1 MINNHLPKS
10 NGLQLACDMAS
21 RFWISHFR
29 GKSATPPPWSHQHTQ
44 QTLSGK
50 FVNCYNIQRQ
60 ARFELPVS
68 DSSVELW
75 SHSLRKPSGASL
87 WHFVIYSQSHVDS
100 EPITQPRPPLFCVD
114 SIIPHLSSR
123 SLAIHQP
130 FQLGNHWP
138 KRMFFFGDNHYKLM
152 F

>member
-1 MINNHLPKS
+1 MINNYLPES
-10 NGLQLACDMAS
+10 SGFRPACDMAS

-29 GKSATPPPWSHQHTQ
+29 GSLPLPPQGATSIPSRRFWQVRELLQH
-44 QTLSGK
+44 SKAG
-50 FVNCYNIQRQ
+50 
-60 ARFELPVS
+60 PVWITS
-68 DSSVELW
+68 SPRASVEFR
-75 SHSLRKPSGASL
+75 SHCYAKPSGASL
-87 WHFVIYSQSHVDS
+87 WHFVIYSQSQAES
-100 EPITQPRPPLFCVD
+100 EPITQPRLPLFCMD

-130 FQLGNHWP
+130 FQFGNHWP

>member
-1 MINNHLPKS
+1 MGFSQLVTWLPDS
-10 NGLQLACDMAS
+10 G
-21 RFWISHFR
+21 
-29 GKSATPPPWSHQHTQ
+29 SATPEEVCHPTPRGPPAYPVDT
-44 QTLSGK
+44 SGK

-68 DSSVELW
+68 DSSVELQ

-87 WHFVIYSQSHVDS
+87 WHFVIYSQSQAES
-100 EPITQPRPPLFCVD
+100 EPITQPRLPLFCVD

-130 FQLGNHWP
+130 FQFGNHWP